1 MTSSPPRQPT
11 AYEQA
16 RLALADPNATAE
28 QLLNGA
34 LGLEGAFIR
43 NEHLIGLLPGDAPE
57 LMQAAYRAADA
68 KGSRKAGLI
77 WVRRAYFERA
87 EPVAAAAARIDE
99 LTADDPDGE
108 AHLVRGWMRQQG
120 YGFDQ
125 DLVASAADLQVAAG
139 LGNLDAVFELYIMAA
154 TGQGVAQDAD
164 QAQAYL
170 EQAAQGGHR
179 RALYNL
185 AANYATGRGVAKDSA
200 RALQLYIQ
208 AAEKGNAQAAWTAAL
223 MLLTGEAG
231 VVDLEAAGVLLVEAE
246 ELGMDV
252 EAGIDQIGAGL
263 GKTALE
269 AYEGQR

>member
-1 MTSSPPRQPT
+1 
-11 AYEQA
+11 
-16 RLALADPNATAE
+16 
-28 QLLNGA
+28 
-34 LGLEGAFIR
+34 
-43 NEHLIGLLPGDAPE
+43 
-57 LMQAAYRAADA
+57 
-68 KGSRKAGLI
+68 
-77 WVRRAYFERA
+77 
-87 EPVAAAAARIDE
+87 
-99 LTADDPDGE
+99 
-108 AHLVRGWMRQQG
+108 
-120 YGFDQ
+120 
-125 DLVASAADLQVAAG
+125 
-139 LGNLDAVFELYIMAA
+139 MAA

-164 QAQAYL
+164 RALAYL

-252 EAGIDQIGAGL
+252 EAGIDQLGAGL